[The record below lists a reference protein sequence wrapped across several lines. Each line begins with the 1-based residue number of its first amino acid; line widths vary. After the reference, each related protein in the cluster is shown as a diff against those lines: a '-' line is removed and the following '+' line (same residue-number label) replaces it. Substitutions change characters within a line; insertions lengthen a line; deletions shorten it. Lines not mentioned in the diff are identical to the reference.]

1 MRQILTS
8 SEIITTPS
16 GAASQFFQR
25 IFNNIVGMFNGEI
38 NVIETSSSI
47 TDTKFGIYYI
57 VDTAS
62 GALTVSLPEAANQ
75 KKTKWMF
82 FKNTGV
88 NNLTINAGGA
98 ETIDGATSVVLSTN
112 TFVTV
117 VNNRTSWFI
126 VGA

>member
-25 IFNNIVGMFNGEI
+25 IFNNVVGMFNGEI
-38 NVIETSSSI
+38 NIIETSSSI

-98 ETIDGATSVVLSTN
+98 ETIDGATSVVLLTN

>member
-1 MRQILTS
+1 M
-8 SEIITTPS
+8 PS

-57 VDTAS
+57 VDTTS
-62 GALTVSLPEAANQ
+62 GALTVSLPEAVNQ

-82 FKNTGV
+82 FKNVGT
-88 NNLTINAGGA
+88 NNLTINAGGT
-98 ETIDGATSVVLSTN
+98 ETIDGATSVVLLTN
-112 TFVTV
+112 TFVTI